1 MAIILPVVMTASGVY
16 FTDDEFINWYQTLN
30 PPKQADIIT
39 AQFQKSVSNDSL
51 AIIISTDDASSLAT
65 QQFIDELTRQI
76 NETSSITG
84 IENITSVYSILIPA
98 LNQTNQ
104 GVYLA
109 YNGGNLTYN
118 LLYSVPTIYSNVWY
132 NAYNT
137 TKYGQLVPGLNQT
150 TQGVYTV
157 QENANMTYNLLYSVP
172 AIYLNVWGQTYQA
185 TQNMD
190 QANQVAYQ
198 QTAAT
203 LSQADPAAY
212 TQYTS
217 HLLNAFN
224 TTWVLSFQD
233 PSTQTYTPQQRA
245 SLAANI
251 TNQQYINNFLGS
263 NATMQA
269 FATAL
274 TQTFSLDSY
283 LTNTPDQNNAQLQDF
298 SIKYIANQSGS
309 SVAFVKAAYDLGKT
323 PSTSCPLLL
332 SG

>member
-1 MAIILPVVMTASGVY
+1 MTHGKLNSFGKLGHLITKRKWSIIAVWILLLAIIVPVVMTATGVTSLTMDSSSGA
-16 FTDDEFINWYQTLN
+16 DLESS
-30 PPKQADIIT
+30 KAGDIIT

-51 AIIISTDDASSLAT
+51 AIIISTRDASSIAT
-65 QQFIDELTRQI
+65 QRFIDELTRQI

-84 IENITSVYSILIPA
+84 LENITSVYSILIPA

-150 TQGVYTV
+150 AQGVYTV

-185 TQNMD
+185 TQNLD
-190 QANQVAYQ
+190 QANQAAYQ
-198 QTAAT
+198 QTAGI

-212 TQYTS
+212 AQYTS

-233 PSTQTYTPQQRA
+233 PSTQTLYTTTTRF
-245 SLAANI
+245 
-251 TNQQYINNFLGS
+251 TGS
-263 NATMQA
+263 
-269 FATAL
+269 
-274 TQTFSLDSY
+274 
-283 LTNTPDQNNAQLQDF
+283 
-298 SIKYIANQSGS
+298 
-309 SVAFVKAAYDLGKT
+309 
-323 PSTSCPLLL
+323 
-332 SG
+332 